1 MKELDVVKLVKDY
14 KDIKA
19 GTIGTIVNEYE
30 RGVYEVEFVDKD
42 GETIGVVTIP
52 SLLLA
57 LVCEYGSYG

>member
-30 RGVYEVEFVDKD
+30 DSVYEVEFVDKD
-42 GETIGVVTIP
+42 GQTIGVVTTP
-52 SLLLA
+52 SLLLES
-57 LVCEYGSYG
+57 VCEYGSN

>member
-14 KDIKA
+14 KDLKA

-30 RGVYEVEFVDKD
+30 KGVYEVEFVDKE

-52 SLLLA
+52 SLLLES
-57 LVCEYGSYG
+57 VCEYGSN